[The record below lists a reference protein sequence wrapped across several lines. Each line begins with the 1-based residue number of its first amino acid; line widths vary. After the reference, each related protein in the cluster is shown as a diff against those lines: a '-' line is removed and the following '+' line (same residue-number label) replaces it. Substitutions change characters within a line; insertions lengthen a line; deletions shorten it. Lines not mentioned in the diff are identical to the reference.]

1 MAAIINIPETWTA
14 AGTTAG
20 TEIWQCTAGKVAI
33 SVQPTPAADDGTILK
48 EGDAVKI
55 AAGKDVQLRRVGGS
69 AAKVTVETFE

>member
-1 MAAIINIPETWTA
+1 MPAIINIPETWTA

-33 SVQPTPAADDGTILK
+33 SVQAAPDDDEGTVLK

-55 AAGKDVQLRRVGGS
+55 AAGKDVLLRRVGGS